1 MSCLIYLTLE
11 GDQQGLIS
19 SGCSTL
25 DSIGN
30 RYQSGHENQIQVL
43 GLNHTI
49 TREDNISHHPVQL
62 IKPIDKS
69 SPLLGMSIASNEK
82 IKASFYFY
90 RTNIAG
96 QLEVFYELK
105 LSDYRNEIGE
115 ITEIQQVSLF
125 NLIYQKY
132 ITRAWLNYNEII
144 RDVKNKPSWE
154 DLHPTIKDVLIDITY
169 QGYRGETAMIAA
181 THNNIDY
188 FIEYIKNNRELARGE
203 LARGRI
209 NYLNDNRGN

>member
-1 MSCLIYLTLE
+1 
-11 GDQQGLIS
+11 
-19 SGCSTL
+19 
-25 DSIGN
+25 
-30 RYQSGHENQIQVL
+30 
-43 GLNHTI
+43 
-49 TREDNISHHPVQL
+49 
-62 IKPIDKS
+62 
-69 SPLLGMSIASNEK
+69 MSIASNEK

-115 ITEIQQVSLF
+115 ITERQQVSLF

-132 ITRAWLNYNEII
+132 ITRAWLNYNEIT